1 VVKSKFIQSLADI
14 ELGEIIL
21 VEENV
26 YLKLMVPV
34 CLIYG
39 LVKVIA
45 WPSI

>member
-1 VVKSKFIQSLADI
+1 MKFIQSLAAI

-34 CLIYG
+34 CLICG
-39 LVKVIA
+39 LVKENA